1 MSHLNVYIMNK
12 VRKLLLVCGCF
23 LGSMSLSAEVTSGSD
38 FEILMQKIRQDF
50 SKNPSI
56 DEALSFYREGA
67 FTDVDYGS
75 IQRTDWPPLVHLQ
88 RVSDF
93 VFAYTNPENPYY
105 ADDRL
110 FDKIQAGL
118 EFWHERNPWC
128 HNWWYNQIAEPQCL
142 GILLIQMRSGA
153 KKLPEELE
161 RKLLE
166 RMKTDGGD
174 PAKWTGA
181 NRTDIA
187 LHWIYRSCLS
197 EDSTDLKKAIEN
209 AYSPLVYTTQEGF
222 QHDNSYFQHGSQ
234 LYIGGYGDE
243 ILKGITQIAMYTK
256 GTDYELPEGK
266 VALLGKFMRETYY
279 PTIRGRFMLFDV
291 LGRGVSRPGVTDKS
305 STALFARRMMELDP
319 AHADEYREIV
329 GRLEGRLS
337 ANVGVTPFHTHYPV
351 GDYTL
356 HVRPSYTFDVRM
368 VSTRTMRCEYGNG
381 ENLRTY
387 FLSDGCTNIVR
398 EGDEYQEI
406 FPVWDWRRIPGVTAP
421 QLKEIPMAKSDWQ
434 TKGTSEFAGGVSDS
448 LYGAT
453 AYAYEDNYAG
463 VLTRAH
469 KAWFFY
475 ENEVVCLGA
484 GITSGAEAEVVTT
497 VNQCLE
503 KGQPVWIR
511 NGKKV
516 CQMNPEDSV
525 GGSLKWVLHNGVGY
539 IFPEGGTVFCQDKM
553 QTGNWYD
560 INHTASREQVGKQVV
575 TVGIRH
581 GRKPAAGTYAYLV
594 VPDLQT
600 AGEMEAYCKDAS
612 IRILKNTP
620 DLQVVRNR
628 KLKMW
633 HLVFYAPG
641 TFESRDLSVRADRPC
656 ILQLRE
662 TKEGR
667 LVVHA
672 ADPAQSQQLLT
683 LDIWKG
689 RTSSRPFTWQCDF
702 SQDGMLP
709 GASRMIQLS
718 SDCFRL

>member
-1 MSHLNVYIMNK
+1 MNK

-222 QHDNSYFQHGSQ
+222 QHDNSYFQHGPQ

-279 PTIRGRFMLFDV
+279 PLI
-291 LGRGVSRPGVTDKS
+291 PQ
-305 STALFARRMMELDP
+305 
-319 AHADEYREIV
+319 
-329 GRLEGRLS
+329 
-337 ANVGVTPFHTHYPV
+337 HY
-351 GDYTL
+351 YKI
-356 HVRPSYTFDVRM
+356 F
-368 VSTRTMRCEYGNG
+368 
-381 ENLRTY
+381 
-387 FLSDGCTNIVR
+387 FLST
-398 EGDEYQEI
+398 
-406 FPVWDWRRIPGVTAP
+406 
-421 QLKEIPMAKSDWQ
+421 
-434 TKGTSEFAGGVSDS
+434 
-448 LYGAT
+448 
-453 AYAYEDNYAG
+453 
-463 VLTRAH
+463 
-469 KAWFFY
+469 
-475 ENEVVCLGA
+475 
-484 GITSGAEAEVVTT
+484 
-497 VNQCLE
+497 
-503 KGQPVWIR
+503 
-511 NGKKV
+511 
-516 CQMNPEDSV
+516 
-525 GGSLKWVLHNGVGY
+525 
-539 IFPEGGTVFCQDKM
+539 
-553 QTGNWYD
+553 
-560 INHTASREQVGKQVV
+560 
-575 TVGIRH
+575 
-581 GRKPAAGTYAYLV
+581 
-594 VPDLQT
+594 
-600 AGEMEAYCKDAS
+600 
-612 IRILKNTP
+612 
-620 DLQVVRNR
+620 
-628 KLKMW
+628 
-633 HLVFYAPG
+633 
-641 TFESRDLSVRADRPC
+641 
-656 ILQLRE
+656 
-662 TKEGR
+662 
-667 LVVHA
+667 
-672 ADPAQSQQLLT
+672 
-683 LDIWKG
+683 
-689 RTSSRPFTWQCDF
+689 
-702 SQDGMLP
+702 
-709 GASRMIQLS
+709 
-718 SDCFRL
+718 

>member
-1 MSHLNVYIMNK
+1 MNK

-222 QHDNSYFQHGSQ
+222 QHDNSYFQHGPQ

-279 PTIRGRFMLFDV
+279 PTIRGRFML
-291 LGRGVSRPGVTDKS
+291 
-305 STALFARRMMELDP
+305 
-319 AHADEYREIV
+319 
-329 GRLEGRLS
+329 
-337 ANVGVTPFHTHYPV
+337 
-351 GDYTL
+351 
-356 HVRPSYTFDVRM
+356 FDVRM

-453 AYAYEDNYAG
+453 AYAYEDNYVG

-484 GITSGAEAEVVTT
+484 GIASGAEAEVVTT

-516 CQMNPEDSV
+516 CQMNPGDSV